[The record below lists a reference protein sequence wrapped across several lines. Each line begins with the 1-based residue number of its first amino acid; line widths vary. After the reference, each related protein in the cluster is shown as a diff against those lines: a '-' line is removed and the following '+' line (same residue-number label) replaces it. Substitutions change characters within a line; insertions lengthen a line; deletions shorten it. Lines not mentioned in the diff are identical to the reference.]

1 MNRTRASHLPL
12 AALALL
18 AAASCSERAEHTALG
33 AAVAAE
39 RVREVRA
46 LLDHAGSDPDEIAA
60 SGWAPLHLAARIRD
74 PRVLDALIE
83 AGADLDRLDRRNGWT
98 PLLHAIH
105 RRNEDAARALIAAG
119 AEVNRRGDSGVTPL
133 AMAAGYGMADTVE
146 LLLERG
152 AAPHLGALDAN
163 PLWAAAGGGAIR
175 DFTDGP
181 PLGQCFPEVIATLE
195 AAAPDLR
202 LPAGLS
208 SRVLAWLASDPCA
221 PVVARLLDEA
231 RAGA

>member
-1 MNRTRASHLPL
+1 MNRTSRLPL
-12 AALALL
+12 AAAVLL
-18 AAASCSERAEHTALG
+18 AAAACHERVEHTALG

-39 RVREVRA
+39 RLDEVRA
-46 LLDHAGSDPDEIAA
+46 LLEHAGSDPDEIGA
-60 SGWAPLHLAARIRD
+60 SGWAPLHLAARNRD
-74 PRVLDALIE
+74 SRVLEALVE
-83 AGADLDRLDRRNGWT
+83 AGADLDLLDRRNGWT

-105 RRNEDAARALIAAG
+105 LRNDDAARVLVEAG
-119 AEVNRRGDSGVTPL
+119 AEVNRSADSGVTPL
-133 AMAAGYGMADTVE
+133 AMAAGYGMVGAVVV
-146 LLLERG
+146 LLENG
-152 AAPHLGALDAN
+152 ADPYLDVQDAN

-181 PLGQCFPEVIATLE
+181 PLGQCFPEVIETLE

-208 SRVLAWLASDPCA
+208 SRVLAWLAKGPCE

-231 RAGA
+231 RATR